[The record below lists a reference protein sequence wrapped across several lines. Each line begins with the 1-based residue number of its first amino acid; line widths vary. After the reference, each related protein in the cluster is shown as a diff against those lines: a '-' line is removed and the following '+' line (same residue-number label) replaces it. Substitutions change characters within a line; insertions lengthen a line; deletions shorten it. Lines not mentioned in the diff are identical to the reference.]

1 MAMKANELMTKNPSC
16 VTPQTTA
23 QEAASLM
30 EREDIGSLPV
40 VESRDSMRLVGI
52 VTDRDLTL
60 RVLGRGESGST
71 PVSSAMSSG
80 DLACVRPEDDLDK
93 IERLMSEHQV
103 RRIPVLDDNQ
113 RVVGMI
119 AQADLAREQKAV
131 GRKDFGKVLEE
142 ISEPGRNLTR

>member
-16 VTPQTTA
+16 VTPQTTV

-40 VESRDSMRLVGI
+40 VETRESMRLVGI
-52 VTDRDLTL
+52 VTDRDLAL
-60 RVLGRGESGST
+60 RVLARGESGST

-103 RRIPVLDDNQ
+103 RRIPVLDDNK

-142 ISEPGRNLTR
+142 ISEPGRGLTR

>member
-1 MAMKANELMTKNPSC
+1 MALKANDLMTKNPSC

-30 EREDIGSLPV
+30 EREDVGSLPV
-40 VESRDSMRLVGI
+40 VESRESMRLVGI

-60 RVLGRGESGST
+60 RVLARGDSGST

-80 DLACVRPEDDLDK
+80 QLACVTADDDLDK
-93 IERLMSEHQV
+93 VERLMSEHQV
-103 RRIPVLDDNQ
+103 RRIPVLDDNK

-142 ISEPGRNLTR
+142 ISEPGR

>member
-30 EREDIGSLPV
+30 EREDVGSLPV
-40 VESRDSMRLVGI
+40 VESRESMRLVGI
-52 VTDRDLTL
+52 VTDRDLAL
-60 RVLGRGESGST
+60 RVLARGESGST
-71 PVSSAMSSG
+71 PVSNAMSSG
-80 DLACVRPEDDLDK
+80 NLASIRPEDDLDK
-93 IERLMSEHQV
+93 VERLMSEHQV
-103 RRIPVLDDNQ
+103 RRIPVVDDSK

-142 ISEPGRNLTR
+142 ISEPGRGLTR

>member
-30 EREDIGSLPV
+30 EREDVGSLPV
-40 VESRDSMRLVGI
+40 VESRESMRLVGI

-60 RVLGRGESGST
+60 RVLARGESGST
-71 PVSSAMSSG
+71 PVSNAMSSG
-80 DLACVRPEDDLDK
+80 NLASIRPEDDLDK
-93 IERLMSEHQV
+93 VERLMSEHQV
-103 RRIPVLDDNQ
+103 RRIPVVDDNK

-142 ISEPGRNLTR
+142 ISEPDRGSR

>member
-103 RRIPVLDDNQ
+103 RRIPVLDDNK